1 MSSTLQGRP
10 LSRTASSSASSSQ
23 AQQQRSTSRGV
34 VSSSNMHA
42 KTFDSSKL
50 KVQLHKVLHSRLAGV
65 AWERDKEKMKA
76 VNRDIADNVKS
87 RMIEIEPKGFKY
99 LVQVQLSENKGQGGR
114 ADAAYHWEEGDVVIH
129 EMYANNDLIAT
140 VTAYAIR
147 T

>member
-1 MSSTLQGRP
+1 MSSALQGPP

-34 VSSSNMHA
+34 VSSSNLHA

-87 RMIEIEPKGFKY
+87 RMI
-99 LVQVQLSENKGQGGR
+99 